1 MRVINR
7 VQRIGAQAIIGT
19 FNTVATAVA
28 EAEASIQSAQERF
41 ERKAIKFWVRLQTL
55 PASHPLRRTRPRS
68 FKRHISPFQKMAAAY
83 RDLPV
88 NRLETIE
95 AFLQPPWESRI
106 HTVVEED
113 GDRASKATQT
123 GWAVR
128 AATGSSARNGIVG
141 YGTAVLLPLSHRRGG
156 STTTVST
163 TVGPRTE
170 QNPYTAEL
178 MAIAAVLESLSKRVR
193 YLAIYVFS
201 TNKAAVLAAGRP
213 RQQSGQQEIRRIN
226 EAAKTLTSKGNKV
239 TLFWLPAEVESDLKL
254 KAKAAALPGK
264 HTRQLYDSLSWK
276 QASILAQLRTGM
288 ARLNWYLHQI
298 GAAASEQCACGQAAE
313 TVEHFLFRCT
323 QWTVQRAPMIQRTDT
338 DRGNLSFYLGGK
350 AASDPD
356 DWSPCMDVVRE
367 TVKFAM
373 ATGRLD
379 MQINQT

>member
-1 MRVINR
+1 MTGFSDMYYLPTVWKHRCKAAQMKVINR
-7 VQRIGAQAIIGT
+7 VQRIKAQAIIGT
-19 FNTVATAVA
+19 FNTVATAVVK
-28 EAEASIQSAQERF
+28 AEASIQSAQERF

-88 NRLETIE
+88 DRHKTIG
-95 AFLQPPWESRI
+95 AFPQPPWESRV
-106 HTVVEED
+106 HTIVEED

-128 AATGSSARNGIVG
+128 AATGSSARNGVVG

-156 STTTVST
+156 STTTGST

-170 QNPYTAEL
+170 QSPYTAEL
-178 MAIAAVLESLSKRVR
+178 MAIAAVLESLSKRVL

-201 TNKAAVLAAGRP
+201 TNKAVVLAAGRP

-254 KAKAAALPGK
+254 KAKAAAKESTQQGRTPRKKPTRAYSTTLRNALWRVQKYCMLPEGVGQFSKRVDAALPGK
-264 HTRQLYDSLSWK
+264 HTRQLYDSFSRK
-276 QASILAQLRTGM
+276 EASILAQLRTGM

-298 GAAASEQCACGQAAE
+298 GAAASE
-313 TVEHFLFRCT
+313 
-323 QWTVQRAPMIQRTDT
+323 
-338 DRGNLSFYLGGK
+338 
-350 AASDPD
+350 
-356 DWSPCMDVVRE
+356 
-367 TVKFAM
+367 
-373 ATGRLD
+373 
-379 MQINQT
+379 